1 MKNSIKSKL
10 LHLVLLGAGL
20 LLASVSNAQPVITN
34 QTVILGG
41 NTTFSVMATGVGPLT
56 YQWLLNGTNLPNNII
71 TTVAGGNLFNNL
83 QATNTILNSPAGVA
97 TDTNGNLY
105 IVDTVNNVIRKV
117 TTNGV
122 AKIIAG
128 TGVGFLSGDGGVATN
143 ANFYFPN
150 AVVVSPS
157 GTIYISD
164 NGNNCIR
171 KVDTNGIITKVAG
184 NGTNGFTGDGGVAT
198 NARISSPLGIFLD
211 TAGNL
216 FFADSQNNRIR
227 KVATTGIITTV
238 AGNGFS
244 PGFGGDGSSAT
255 SATLN
260 FPSGVVVDSSGNMF
274 IADTGNSRI
283 RKVNTG
289 GTISTVVGTGTA
301 GYSGDGGAATSA
313 KINNPDGVA
322 FDKFGNL
329 LIVDTGNHCIRKL
342 TNSIITTVAGSGTNG
357 YAGDGGLAT
366 NANISLPQNVS
377 VDTIGNLFIA
387 DYGNNRIRKVGTNG
401 VITTVAGHILND
413 GDYATNATLGLP
425 YGSAIDPLGNIFIPD
440 TYNNRVRKVDAN
452 GIITTVVGNGIPA
465 YAGDGGLA
473 TNVSLKNPLGVAL
486 DTAGNL
492 FIADSANYRI
502 RKVDTNGIITTVAG
516 SGTNGFAGDGG
527 MATNA
532 KMTRPYGVSVDIA
545 GNLFITDQSNQRIRK
560 VDTNG
565 IISTVAGNGSFG
577 FSGDGGAATSAGIF
591 IPYGTAVDNS
601 GNLFIADGLNN
612 RVRKVNTNGIISTF
626 AGTGTNGFSGDGG
639 KATNA
644 NLSIPSGVALDAIG
658 NVFISDANDV
668 VVRKVSTNGIIS
680 TIAGSGVVGV
690 VGVGG
695 DGGPANQASFS
706 TLHGVTTDGAG
717 NVYIADSGNNRLRKL
732 TYVDYA
738 DQPTLTV
745 TNLTAGSVSNH
756 YSVIVTSAAG
766 SVTSSVVAVNVQLPP
781 IVPAFTA
788 SNGLYQFTW
797 SAVSNQTYQLQCAT
811 NLAAP
816 IWLDLGSPI
825 TATSN
830 SVFTTDAIGTN
841 SQRFYRIRTVP

>member
-1 MKNSIKSKL
+1 MKSA
-10 LHLVLLGAGL
+10 LGKIMVIGL
-20 LLASVSNAQPVITN
+20 GLFLALTGNAQPVITN
-34 QTVILGG
+34 QPVNQTVFLGG

-97 TDTNGNLY
+97 TDTNGNLF
-105 IVDTVNNVIRKV
+105 IVDTINNVVRKV

-128 TGVGFLSGDGGVATN
+128 TGVGWLYGDGGAATN

-150 AVVVSPS
+150 AVTVSSS
-157 GTIYISD
+157 GNVYISD

-171 KVDTNGIITKVAG
+171 KVDTNGVITRVAG

-198 NARISSPLGIFLD
+198 NARISSPLGLCLD

-216 FFADSQNNRIR
+216 FFADSLNNRIR
-227 KVATTGIITTV
+227 KVATTGTITTV
-238 AGNGFS
+238 AGGGN
-244 PGFGGDGSSAT
+244 GGDGGPAT
-255 SATLN
+255 SAALGS
-260 FPSGVVVDSSGNMF
+260 PSGVVVDSSGNMF

-283 RKVNTG
+283 RKVNTS

-313 KINNPDGVA
+313 KINSPDGVA

-329 LIVDTGNHCIRKL
+329 LIVDTSNHCIRKL

-357 YAGDGGLAT
+357 FFGDGGLAT
-366 NANISLPQNVS
+366 NANLSQPQNVS
-377 VDTIGNLFIA
+377 VDTNGNLFIA
-387 DYGNNRIRKVGTNG
+387 DYGNSRIRKVGTNG
-401 VITTVAGHILND
+401 IITTVAGHILND
-413 GDYATNATLGLP
+413 GDYATDATLGFA
-425 YGSAIDPLGNIFIPD
+425 YGSAIDALGNIYIAD
-440 TYNNRVRKVDAN
+440 TYNNRIRKVGVN
-452 GIITTVVGNGIPA
+452 GIITTVVGNGIPT
-465 YAGDGGLA
+465 YSGDGGLA
-473 TNVSLKNPLGVAL
+473 TNASLKSPQGVAL
-486 DTAGNL
+486 DAAGNLFVADSSNSRIRKVDTNGIISTVAGTGAFGFSGDGGAATNAKIRANGVTVDAAGNL
-492 FIADSANYRI
+492 FIAEVLNGRI

-516 SGTNGFAGDGG
+516 NGSFGSSGDGG
-527 MATNA
+527 AATSA
-532 KMTRPYGVSVDIA
+532 GLAFPYGTAVSSS
-545 GNLFITDQSNQRIRK
+545 GNLFIADGINSRVRK

-565 IISTVAGNGSFG
+565 IISTYAGN
-577 FSGDGGAATSAGIF
+577 
-591 IPYGTAVDNS
+591 
-601 GNLFIADGLNN
+601 
-612 RVRKVNTNGIISTF
+612 
-626 AGTGTNGFSGDGG
+626 GTNGFSGDGG
-639 KATNA
+639 KATNSS
-644 NLSIPSGVALDAIG
+644 LSIPSGVALDAIG
-658 NVFISDANDV
+658 NVFISDANYV

-680 TIAGSGVVGV
+680 TIAGSGLVNG

-706 TLHGVTTDGAG
+706 TLHGVTTDNAG
-717 NVYIADSGNNRLRKL
+717 NVFIADSGNSRIRKVG
-732 TYVDYA
+732 YVDYA

-745 TNLTAGSVSNH
+745 TNLAAGSVSNQ
-756 YSVIVTSAAG
+756 YSVIVTSASG

-781 IVPAFTA
+781 ITPAFTA

-797 SAVSNQTYQLQCAT
+797 GAVSNQTYQLQCAT

-841 SQRFYRIRTVP
+841 SQRFYRVRLWP